1 MGKRKVKL
9 NTIDKLPSAYELR
22 VMEKDGKTI
31 WVHSA
36 NELNVFKKDQE
47 YISFY
52 KNKGYFVRVKSNGN
66 VNTYPLDN
74 NFIVME
80 KLKG

>member
-1 MGKRKVKL
+1 MGKRKIKL
-9 NTIDKLPSAYELR
+9 NTIDKLPLEYELK
-22 VMEKDGKTI
+22 VADSGGKVI
-31 WVHSA
+31 WAHGG
-36 NELNVFKKDQE
+36 NELKTFEKDQE
-47 YISFY
+47 HISFY